1 MQHMFLPWEI
11 NKLTLVPQWWHKEKS
26 SVNFDVNNMYWSQL
40 GAIARKLLGNEWILI
55 WNRTVRNLPQFSFM
69 GLHIKRKRIRGA
81 RKRTKYFSDE
91 AKKCY
96 SRDGGVVLSAENVA
110 FRIRK
115 SQLAHRSAIFYE
127 VLHLVVHP
135 WIFRKMFDGPSA
147 VPIHDTPN
155 HVLELLQSVH
165 DSPLMLT
172 QAMFW

>member
-1 MQHMFLPWEI
+1 MFLPWEI
-11 NKLTLVPQWWHKEKS
+11 NILTLVPQWWHKEKR
-26 SVNFDVNNMYWSQL
+26 SVNFDINNMYWSATWGNCEKTIGEWMDSNL
-40 GAIARKLLGNEWILI
+40 EPDSSEPSTIFFHGATHQTQTHKGCTEEDKIFLRRSQKVLL
-55 WNRTVRNLPQFSFM
+55 
-69 GLHIKRKRIRGA
+69 
-81 RKRTKYFSDE
+81 
-91 AKKCY
+91 
-96 SRDGGVVLSAENVA
+96 RDGSVVLSAENVA